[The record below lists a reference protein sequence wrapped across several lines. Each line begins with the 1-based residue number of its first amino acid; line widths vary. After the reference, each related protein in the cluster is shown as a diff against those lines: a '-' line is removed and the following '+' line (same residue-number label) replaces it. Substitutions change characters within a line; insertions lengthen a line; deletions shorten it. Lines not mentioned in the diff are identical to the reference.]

1 MASSGSKMLDAVR
14 DRILIINPAG
24 RVVYTNAAARGDFS
38 GALSAV
44 LASPRLRDALKEI
57 ATAPAD
63 HSIALRLKPDP
74 TQPENLVEVTLVHAP
89 NGTDTVVIAHA
100 DTEETSG
107 NVTGK
112 TVAELLRQHLLDPLR
127 TFMQSIDQPMREHAP
142 LGPQTLSQGR
152 ALMEGLEKVADLIA
166 LFGDDAMV
174 GDERVLPGA
183 LLEEVCAQLAG
194 KASQHRVHLALNG
207 CTPDLSPIYGSRAWL
222 ARAMREIVENA
233 IVHAHDAAGESTAAM
248 TVQISARQ
256 SGAFLM
262 LSVRNH
268 GAAPAGGASTRASF
282 APFAK
287 DEGAVGGGLGIGL
300 PLAQRVLELHG
311 GMLRMRTDADGLNE
325 VTVQVPTGAPHQNI
339 QRADM
344 EQARKYAEDLARLLA
359 ARRNET
365 PAAHK

>member
-74 TQPENLVEVTLVHAP
+74 TQPETVVEVTLVHAP
-89 NGTDTVVIAHA
+89 NGSDTVVIAHA
-100 DTEETSG
+100 DAHATPG
-107 NVTGK
+107 NVSGK
-112 TVAELLRQHLLDPLR
+112 TVAELLRQHLLEPLR
-127 TFMQSIDQPMREHAP
+127 AFMQAIDAPTRENTP
-142 LGPQTLSQGR
+142 LAPQTMTQGR
-152 ALMEGLEKVADLIA
+152 SLMEGLEKVADLIA

-183 LLEEVCAQLAG
+183 LLEEVCAQLSA
-194 KASQHRVHLALNG
+194 KAAQRRVHLALNG
-207 CTPDLSPIYGSRAWL
+207 CTPDLSPIYGSRTWL

-233 IVHAHDAAGESTAAM
+233 ILHARDAAGESTAAM

-262 LSVRNH
+262 LAVRNG
-268 GAAPAGGASTRASF
+268 GAAPAGGASMRASF

-287 DEGAVGGGLGIGL
+287 DEGSAGGLGIGL
-300 PLAQRVLELHG
+300 PLAQRILELHG

-325 VTVQVPTGAPHQNI
+325 VNVQIPTGAPHQNLH
-339 QRADM
+339 RADM

-359 ARRNET
+359 ARRNDT
-365 PAAHK
+365 PIAHK

>member
-1 MASSGSKMLDAVR
+1 MAASGSKMLDAVR

-57 ATAPAD
+57 TAAPPD

-74 TQPENLVEVTLVHAP
+74 TQPETVVEVTLVHAP

-100 DTEETSG
+100 DAHEASG
-107 NVTGK
+107 NVTGR

-127 TFMQSIDQPMREHAP
+127 AFMQALDQPARAPAP
-142 LGPQTLSQGR
+142 LAPETQTQGR
-152 ALMEGLEKVADLIA
+152 LLMEGLEKVADLIA

-194 KASQHRVHLALNG
+194 KAAQRRVHLALNG
-207 CTPDLSPIYGSRAWL
+207 CSPDLSPIYGSRTWL
-222 ARAMREIVENA
+222 LRALREIVENA
-233 IVHAHDAAGESTAAM
+233 IVHARDAAGESTAAM

-262 LSVRNH
+262 LSVRNS
-268 GAAPAGGASTRASF
+268 GAAPAGGASTRTAF

-287 DEGAVGGGLGIGL
+287 DEGAGGGLGIGL

-325 VTVQVPTGAPHQNI
+325 VTVQVPTGAPHQALH
-339 QRADM
+339 RADM

-359 ARRNET
+359 ARRNDTTTT
-365 PAAHK
+365 PK